1 MKLYIT
7 ETGGTMYQADVDGA
21 LVGRGADALVKV
33 DESRTFQ
40 EMLGFGVSFTD
51 SSCYVVNQLEKE
63 KRKALMSEIFGE
75 EGLGL
80 NVCRTNVGASDYART
95 CYSYND
101 TPDDFEM
108 KNFSIAHDEEYMI
121 PVILEAKK
129 LNPEMFLFSSPWSPP
144 GWMKTGGSMYGG
156 WLRADYVEAFARY
169 YLNYLLAYKKAGI
182 TIDALTPQNEVETD
196 QVGKMPASYLHP
208 EYEMAFVRHMAG
220 MLKEHGLTTKMWIL
234 DHNYDL
240 WKRADWM
247 LKDSGFKAMTDG
259 VAFHGYGGSA
269 NMMEQLKE
277 LHPEVHLYW
286 TEGGPDVNNHY
297 YTDLCKWG
305 KIFAEVAN
313 NWCRSITAWNLALD
327 EAGRPNIGPFPCGGI
342 VTVDSK
348 TAEISYSA
356 QYWAMGHFSKFVKRG
371 AKRIFTSS
379 SAEGLHQ
386 AAFVNPDGG
395 KVIVLTNEGQLR
407 NIAIYVNGE
416 IITIRMN
423 ADSMATLV
431 L

>member
-7 ETGGTMYQADVDGA
+7 ETGGTMHQADIDGV
-21 LVGRGADALVKV
+21 LVGRGSDALVKV
-33 DESRTFQ
+33 DENQTFQ
-40 EMLGFGVSFTD
+40 EMLGFGVAFTD
-51 SSCYVVNQLEKE
+51 SACYVVNKLEPQ
-63 KRKALMSEIFGE
+63 KRTALMSELFDK

-121 PVILEAKK
+121 PIILEAKQR
-129 LNPEMFLFSSPWSPP
+129 NPELFLFSSPWSPP

-156 WLRADYVEAFARY
+156 WLRADYIEAFARY
-169 YLNYLLAYKKAGI
+169 YLNYLLAYRKAGI
-182 TIDALTPQNEVETD
+182 TIDALTPQNETETD
-196 QVGKMPASYLHP
+196 QGGKMPASYMHP
-208 EYEMAFVRHMAG
+208 EFEMAFVRYMEP
-220 MLKEHGLTTKMWIL
+220 MLKEHGLPTKMWIL

-247 LKDSGFKAMTDG
+247 LRDPEFKAITDG

-269 NMMEQLKE
+269 DMMSQLKE
-277 LHPEVHLYW
+277 LHPEVHMYW
-286 TEGGPDVNNHY
+286 TEGGPDIGDQY
-297 YTDLCKWG
+297 DIDLCKWG
-305 KIFAEVAN
+305 KSFAEIAN

-327 EAGRPNIGPFPCGGI
+327 EEGRPNIGPFPCGGL
-342 VTVDSK
+342 VTIHSE
-348 TAEISYSA
+348 TGELSYSA
-356 QYWAMGHFSKFVKRG
+356 QYWAIAHFSKFVKRG

-379 SAEGLHQ
+379 STEGLHQ
-386 AAFVNPDGG
+386 AGFINPDGQ
-395 KVIVLTNEGQLR
+395 KVIVLTNEGQKR
-407 NIAIYVNGE
+407 NIALYINGE
-416 IITIRMN
+416 AITIRMN